1 MKNKFKGEMKKMF
14 SKKSLWSMLALG
26 SLFIAGCGDSEEQ
39 AAGESEA
46 VEETNEADKWDEIVE
61 RGTIRAATSGTYYPN
76 SYHDSETNELTGFEV
91 EILREI
97 ADRLDL
103 DIEFTEM
110 GVDGMLT
117 SLNNE
122 QMDVA
127 ALSISHAGEN
137 ADRYNYTIPYKYSW
151 ASIIVREEDN
161 SGIESFEDFE
171 GKRSAG
177 AATTTYMKVAE
188 HFGAE
193 LVVYDNATND
203 QYLWDVANGRTDFI
217 VNDFWGQTMATEA
230 LPDIPVKIHEDI
242 FFNPS
247 ETNFSM
253 KLGNDT
259 LTEQFNEQ
267 LEAMHEDGTLTEIS
281 LEFYGGND
289 VTQPHEEDLPV
300 IEVDDEE

>member
-1 MKNKFKGEMKKMF
+1 MKKMMN
-14 SKKSLWSMLALG
+14 KKSVWSMLVMSA
-26 SLFIAGCGDSEEQ
+26 LFIAGCGNDGEQSAEEP
-39 AAGESEA
+39 ET
-46 VEETNEADKWDEIVE
+46 VEETNEVDKWDEIVE

-76 SYHDSETNELTGFEV
+76 SYHDSETNDLTGFEV

-97 ADRLDL
+97 AERLDL
-103 DIEFTEM
+103 EIEFTEM

-137 ADRYNYTIPYKYSW
+137 ADRYNYSIPYKYSW
-151 ASIIVREEDN
+151 ASIIVREADN
-161 SGIESFEDFE
+161 SGIETFEDFE

-217 VNDFWGQTMATEA
+217 VNDFWGQTMATAA

-259 LTEQFNEQ
+259 LTEKFDEQ
-267 LEAMHEDGTLTEIS
+267 LEEMHEDGTLTELS
-281 LEFYGGND
+281 LAFYDGND
-289 VTQPHEEDLPV
+289 VTQQHDEDLPV
-300 IEVDDEE
+300 FEIDNEE